1 MTERERPRDDHLR
14 QPGDEPSPSA
24 DNLDQLRQEGED
36 LLRAADNAIS
46 RALSGDSERFVAASR
61 QRGGE

>member
-1 MTERERPRDDHLR
+1 MTERERPRDDFAR
-14 QPGDEPSPSA
+14 QPGDEPSLG
-24 DNLDQLRQEGED
+24 DENLDQLRQEGED
-36 LLRAADNAIS
+36 LLRAADSAIS